1 MLDELVNTIKGLKA
15 RIKEHRDQIQV
26 YEARTRTTL
35 IDPMLYA
42 LGWDVSDP
50 SMVTIEPKTDDGWAD
65 YALLD
70 DRGRTVVFVEAKR
83 LADSNLHIKQTIGYA
98 ISENMQGTSY
108 VRYCAFT
115 NGDVWE
121 LYDLTTQKPVL
132 RTSVVSD
139 ETAKCALQLLGLWRS
154 SMADRL
160 YSAAV
165 EPVVDSSSQP
175 LPDPPPAPPPVDLP
189 DAVQA
194 AHGTVPPTIP
204 PGWTA
209 LNERFTR
216 EGKPAPKSIK
226 FPDGS
231 ETVIKSWVGVIA
243 QTAVWLH
250 QKGHLTKE
258 NCQILASDHAVASR
272 YILSRDGKNA
282 NSKNFYNPR
291 RISDGIILELDVG
304 PSESIRR
311 SIRLLEH
318 CGQDPS
324 QVLLQLS

>member
-1 MLDELVNTIKGLKA
+1 MLDELVKTIESLKS

-26 YEARTRTTL
+26 YESRTRTTL
-35 IDPMLYA
+35 IDPMLCA

-50 SMVTIEPKTDDGWAD
+50 SAVAIEPRTDGGWAD
-65 YALLD
+65 YALLG

-154 SMADRL
+154 SMADGA
-160 YSAAV
+160 YGEAV
-165 EPVVDSSSQP
+165 QPVVDSPSQP
-175 LPDPPPAPPPVDLP
+175 SPGPAPSAPPQPAPVSTAPPAP
-189 DAVQA
+189 
-194 AHGTVPPTIP
+194 IP

-209 LNERFTR
+209 LNGSFNTK
-216 EGKPAPKSIK
+216 GNPAPKSIR

-231 ETVIKSWVGVIA
+231 EAVPKTWLSITR
-243 QTAVWLH
+243 QTAEWLH
-250 QKGHLTKE
+250 RAGHLTRKH
-258 NCQILASDHAVASR
+258 CPLMVSDHAVARR
-272 YILSRDGKNA
+272 YMLSSDGKHPD
-282 NSKNFYNPR
+282 SGEFSRPR
-291 RISDGIILELDVG
+291 RIGDGIILNLVG
-304 PSESIRR
+304 SPRGAIRR
-311 SIRLLEH
+311 SIRILQH